1 MVIAAI
7 VAFVQASPRET
18 EIKLAVFSL
27 IVRHF
32 NNPNSIFSFR
42 IVVFLL
48 FRFFRS
54 EKEKERERTHCTS
67 YEISLIIQR
76 ISVVWDESSIK
87 DFHWNER
94 DWIRLN
100 TICAKCHAWD
110 GEEIIRAGAFVANN
124 SKSKAILKLL
134 YEERSWWKWCN
145 IFQDHEREL
154 SIFNLRKGIFF
165 SKLFINL
172 INFHFLFWMKN
183 LFQNVFL
190 FPFNY

>member
-18 EIKLAVFSL
+18 GIKLAAFSL

-54 EKEKERERTHCTS
+54 EKERERERTHCTS

-110 GEEIIRAGAFVANN
+110 REEIIRTGAFVANN

-154 SIFNLRKGIFF
+154 SIFNLRKDIFF
-165 SKLFINL
+165 PNCLSISSIFISFFGWK
-172 INFHFLFWMKN
+172 IYFKTFF
-183 LFQNVFL
+183 FSS
-190 FPFNY
+190 

>member
-18 EIKLAVFSL
+18 GIKLAAFSL

-165 SKLFINL
+165 
-172 INFHFLFWMKN
+172 
-183 LFQNVFL
+183 FQVVHQSHQFS
-190 FPFNY
+190 FPFLDEKFISKRFSFFF